1 MKSLAELDAFLS
13 RPDIGTVTVDRAPN
27 NKTYV
32 TVYVRRREGST
43 AINQWADSV
52 SEGLI
57 AISAQIAAE
66 PAPEPAPEPADDL
79 FGDLL

>member
-32 TVYVRRREGST
+32 TVYVRRRENHGY
-43 AINQWADSV
+43 QPVGRQRVGGADSHF
-52 SEGLI
+52 
-57 AISAQIAAE
+57 SA
-66 PAPEPAPEPADDL
+66 DRR
-79 FGDLL
+79 